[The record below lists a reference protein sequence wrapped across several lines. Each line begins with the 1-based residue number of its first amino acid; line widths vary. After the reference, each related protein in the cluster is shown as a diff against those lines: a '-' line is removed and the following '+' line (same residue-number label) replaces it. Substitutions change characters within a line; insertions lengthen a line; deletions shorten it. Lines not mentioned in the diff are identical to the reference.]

1 MRTGKSHFKIT
12 ILTCIFNMH
21 HEINNDGEILPDWT
35 RGHSVNQ
42 RLIRLPQVK
51 AMVGLG
57 TTAIY
62 DKINK
67 GEFPRPIK
75 LGRSSRWIES
85 EVQAW
90 ISQQIQTSRMETA
103 NSLPHAQAA

>member
-12 ILTCIFNMH
+12 ILTCIFKMH
-21 HEINNDGEILPDWT
+21 YEINNDDGEILPDWT
-35 RGHSVNQ
+35 RGHSMSQ

-51 AMVGLG
+51 TMVGLG
-57 TTAIY
+57 TTAVY

-75 LGRSSRWIES
+75 LGRSSRWVES

-90 ISQQIQTSRMETA
+90 IFQQIQTSRETV
-103 NSLPHAQAA
+103 NSLPHTQAA